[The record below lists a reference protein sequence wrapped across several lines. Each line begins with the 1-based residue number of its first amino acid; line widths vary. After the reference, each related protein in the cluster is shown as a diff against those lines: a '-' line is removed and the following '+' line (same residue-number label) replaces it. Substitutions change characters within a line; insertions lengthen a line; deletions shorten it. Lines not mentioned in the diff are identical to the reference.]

1 MFCDKVLAL
10 AVCAVLVLNVAP
22 AFAEE
27 VNIEIFSI
35 TSEGVGAKVG
45 EVHAYDSDNGLVLS
59 VKLSTLPVGPHGFH
73 VHENG
78 SCDPAM
84 KDGQMVAG
92 LAAGGHYDPDATDK
106 HLGPS
111 GEGHKGDLPVI
122 YVEPDE
128 IATQTSFKRVKVVP
142 RLTVSDIHGRTLM
155 IHASGDNYSDEPNPL
170 GGGGARIACGVV
182 P

>member
-1 MFCDKVLAL
+1 MSKGWAL
-10 AVCAVLVLNVAP
+10 TLTVSAAFILNVA
-22 AFAEE
+22 AALAEE
-27 VNIEIFSI
+27 VNIEIFNI
-35 TSEGVGAKVG
+35 NSEGLGAKIG
-45 EVHAYDSDNGLVLS
+45 DVHAYDSDNGLVLS

-84 KDGQMVAG
+84 KDGQMAAG
-92 LAAGGHYDPDATDK
+92 LAAGGHYDPDATGK

-122 YVEPDE
+122 YVEAEE
-128 IATQTSFKRVKVVP
+128 IAIQTSFKRVKVVP
-142 RLTVSDIHGRTLM
+142 RLKVSDIHGRALI
-155 IHASGDNYSDEPNPL
+155 IHAGGDNYSDQPNPL